1 MCVCV
6 YLGVCIIHEVK
17 YVHISLVSTGV
28 HAVSA
33 YVFVSVA
40 PWEGA
45 LYLYGTYRS
54 IYFKKTHKFY
64 HLFSFFYAH
73 PKKVKKNTRSCLGSR
88 MVYFFIQPLVYSFRS
103 CTLEKKCIH

>member
-1 MCVCV
+1 MCV

-33 YVFVSVA
+33 YPFVSVA

-45 LYLYGTYRS
+45 LYLYGMYRS
-54 IYFKKTHKFY
+54 IYFKKPTSPTIYF
-64 HLFSFFYAH
+64 LSST
-73 PKKVKKNTRSCLGSR
+73 PTLKK
-88 MVYFFIQPLVYSFRS
+88 
-103 CTLEKKCIH
+103 

>member
-1 MCVCV
+1 MCV

-45 LYLYGTYRS
+45 LYLYGMYRS
-54 IYFKKTHKFY
+54 IYF
-64 HLFSFFYAH
+64 
-73 PKKVKKNTRSCLGSR
+73 
-88 MVYFFIQPLVYSFRS
+88 
-103 CTLEKKCIH
+103 